1 MFRTAARAHTACA
14 APAVARRGPLLTT
27 LLGLVLGLL
36 LCAAPV
42 PYGDLG
48 AGPARVPYEVSG
60 TEAAAVVPGA
70 SGTAVTAVAYGTG
83 GVSVPDGD
91 GPVPGCGHRNPAEA
105 GAEGPAVPP
114 RAQGFAELLP
124 ALTTGRAPAAGAWG
138 ADPEAGRPAPGREP
152 PELVPP
158 SPVELSVL
166 RV

>member
-1 MFRTAARAHTACA
+1 MFRTTARAHPACA
-14 APAVARRGPLLTT
+14 APAVARRGPLLTS

-42 PYGDLG
+42 PYGDPG
-48 AGPARVPYEVSG
+48 AGPDRVPYEVSG
-60 TEAAAVVPGA
+60 TEAAAVV
-70 SGTAVTAVAYGTG
+70 TAVAHGTR
-83 GVSVPDGD
+83 GVSAPDGD

-114 RAQGFAELLP
+114 RAQGFADLLP